1 MSSQQEVVVV
11 TCGTDTVN
19 KFDYNKLKD
28 RGYKGEDYMVDV
40 KLAKGPENDRKC
52 TDCLFLIVW
61 IAFLIGMMWMIIDGY
76 VLGDA
81 AYMLAP
87 IASLPTPLVCGYD
100 LTANYPY
107 LYVPDLAAATSPI
120 TDYFQYGYCA
130 ESCPTGAD

>member
-1 MSSQQEVVVV
+1 M

-28 RGYKGEDYMVDV
+28 RDYKGEDYMVDV

-61 IAFLIGMMWMIIDGY
+61 IAFLIGMGWMIIDGY

-87 IASLPTPLVCGYD
+87 IAALPIPNTVCGYGD
-100 LTANYPY
+100 AYSTPY
-107 LYVPDLAAATSPI
+107 LYVPNLTAATSPI
-120 TDYFQYGYCA
+120 TDYF
-130 ESCPTGAD
+130 